1 MKITFT
7 TDCRCFKA
15 GDVYE
20 LNLQPGEITFLIGP
34 NGCGKSTLM
43 FTMRHEMDSLS
54 EMDDKNFEGMK
65 KYSLMEHYVDIA
77 GSVKV
82 EEFDFK
88 HAFFRDTVADDPTS
102 FNNIATALSLING
115 GGMGLHNKSAGQKN
129 IYKFIRFV
137 AEISKVLGEH
147 SDERVLIGI
156 DELDDSLDLKTQMR
170 QAQIMHDILF
180 KRFPNASLIFITHS
194 IFTVAGA
201 DNWEGINSR
210 CFDVKRNK
218 YTTYKEYFENETG
231 YSIDVTKIS
240 ENE

>member
-15 GDVYE
+15 GEVYE
-20 LNLQPGEITFLIGP
+20 LDLQPGEITFLIGP

-43 FTMRHEMDSLS
+43 FTLRNKLDSLA
-54 EMDDKNFEGMK
+54 EMDDRNFDGMK
-65 KYSLMEHYVDIA
+65 KFSLMDHYVDIS
-77 GSVKV
+77 GSTKI
-82 EEFDFK
+82 EEFDYG
-88 HAFFRDTVADDPTS
+88 FFRDTIADNPTS
-102 FNNIATALSLING
+102 INNAATAFGLIKG
-115 GGMGLHNKSAGQKN
+115 GGLSMRTKSAGQKN
-129 IYKFIRFV
+129 VYQFVRFI
-137 AEISKVLGEH
+137 AEISKILGDH
-147 SDERVLIGI
+147 SDERILIGI

-170 QAQIMHDILF
+170 QAQIMRDILF
-180 KRFPNASLIFITHS
+180 KRFPNASLIFVTHS

-231 YSIDVTKIS
+231 YSIDITKIS